1 MMLLWIPIVA
11 LVVFVLFRIAGPDS
25 RGGWAESSSSP
36 SAPPIPA
43 GPAEGAVGIAR
54 ERLARGEI
62 NSAEFE
68 EIRRV
73 LET

>member
-11 LVVFVLFRIAGPDS
+11 LVVFVMLRMARPDP
-25 RGGWAESSSSP
+25 RGGWAEGSP
-36 SAPPIPA
+36 TPPAPPIPA
-43 GPAEGAVGIAR
+43 GPAAGAVGIAR

-62 NSAEFE
+62 SSAEFD
-68 EIRRV
+68 EIRRA